1 MVQTVRASWPLFLGL
16 ALLMLG
22 NGLQGTLLGLRADIE
37 GFPTAVTGL
46 VMSIFYAGYLIGA
59 VRAPVLIARV
69 GHIRVFAAFSA
80 LASAAVLLHA
90 VFLQPVLWGV
100 MRLISGFSFA
110 TLFIVAESWLNGQT
124 RNADR
129 AKVLGFYMFVV
140 FGGMGAGQLLL
151 GLADPGSFV
160 LFTAVSVLVS
170 VAVVPMLLTSGPAP
184 AIPPV
189 QRIDLPGLYRTSPLG
204 IVGTFAAGLTG
215 GAVFG
220 MGAVFASQL
229 GLTIGGVAVFM
240 FALMMAAMLGQFPVG
255 YLADRFDRRLV
266 IIVAAFSAGAA
277 GLGAVAADGLGT
289 LALLVVTVFVAFPL
303 YSVSVAHTNDHLDT
317 GGMVAAAGGLMMVNG
332 CGAAL
337 GPFAVGLAMTGLGP
351 VGFALFVGAVYVA
364 LGLFG
369 FYRTFRRA
377 AVPLDEQGPTLP
389 VPRASPVGTALAQ
402 EAAVERSPGEPVGL
416 AESGADIG
424 GPSPDKQPNLV

>member
-1 MVQTVRASWPLFLGL
+1 MLQTVFSSWPLFLGL
-16 ALLMLG
+16 LLLMLG

-37 GFPTAVTGL
+37 GFPTAITGL

-59 VRAPVLIARV
+59 LRAPILIARV

-90 VFLQPVLWGV
+90 IFLAPWMWAI
-100 MRLISGFSFA
+100 MRLVSGFSFA

-124 RNADR
+124 KNADR

-151 GLADPGSFV
+151 GIADPADFV

-184 AIPPV
+184 AIPTPKP
-189 QRIDLPGLYRTSPLG
+189 IDLKGLFRTSPLG
-204 IVGTFAAGLTG
+204 VVGTFASGLTG

-229 GLTIGGVAVFM
+229 GLAVGAVALFM
-240 FALMMAAMLGQFPVG
+240 FALMMAAMCGQFPLG

-266 IIVAAFSAGAA
+266 IIIAALAAGAA
-277 GLGAVAADGLGT
+277 GLGAVVVDGPAKLG
-289 LALLVVTVFVAFPL
+289 LLTVAVFIAFPL
-303 YSVSVAHTNDHLDT
+303 YSVSVAHINDHLDND
-317 GGMVAAAGGLMMVNG
+317 GMTAAAGGIMMMNG
-332 CGAAL
+332 FGAAV
-337 GPFAVGLAMTGLGP
+337 GPFAVGVAMSVLGP
-351 VGFALFVGAVYVA
+351 TGFALFIGGVYAA
-364 LGLFG
+364 LGGFG
-369 FYRTFRRA
+369 VYRTFRRPS
-377 AVPLDEQGPTLP
+377 VPLDEQGPTLP
-389 VPRASPVGTALAQ
+389 IPRATPAATGMAQ
-402 EAAVERSPGEPVGL
+402 EVALERAETDASAGEPGG
-416 AESGADIG
+416 AETAAKAVDEK
-424 GPSPDKQPNLV
+424 PSLV